1 LSYDPKF
8 PQAYYQLGLVLE
20 KERKFEEAITPL
32 QRAVELDP
40 SYPEPHYTLG
50 RIYQRQGK
58 RQEAQEEIEKFKKLR
73 KEPSP
78 LANPALDQAIP
89 PKGVA
94 LQNRPIP

>member
-1 LSYDPKF
+1 
-8 PQAYYQLGLVLE
+8 VLE